1 MHEVEKLF
9 WLIMAVNL
17 LGIALTLGALWT
29 YSKSLHLLGIAI
41 IKLHEKIKRLRQS
54 IDSERQGRVNRGN
67 PRNRP

>member
-1 MHEVEKLF
+1 MPETEKIF

-17 LGIALTLGALWT
+17 LGVALTCGALWT
-29 YSKSLHLLGIAI
+29 CSKSLRLLGIAI

-54 IDSERQGRVNRGN
+54 IDSERNQRS

>member
-1 MHEVEKLF
+1 MPEIEKIF

-17 LGIALTLGALWT
+17 LGVALTLGALWT
-29 YSKSLHLLGIAI
+29 YSKSLYLLGIAI

-54 IDSERQGRVNRGN
+54 IDSDRNQRS

>member
-1 MHEVEKLF
+1 MPEIEKIF

-17 LGIALTLGALWT
+17 LGVALTLGALWT
-29 YSKSLHLLGIAI
+29 YGKSLHLLGIAV

-54 IDSERQGRVNRGN
+54 IDSDRNQRN

>member
-1 MHEVEKLF
+1 MPEIEKIF

-54 IDSERQGRVNRGN
+54 IDSERNQRN
-67 PRNRP
+67 PRNQS

>member
-1 MHEVEKLF
+1 MSEYEKLF

-54 IDSERQGRVNRGN
+54 VDSDRNQRN
-67 PRNRP
+67 PRNQS

>member
-1 MHEVEKLF
+1 MPEIEKIF

-54 IDSERQGRVNRGN
+54 VDSERND
-67 PRNRP
+67 RNQRSNQRR

>member
-41 IKLHEKIKRLRQS
+41 INCMKKIKRLRQS
-54 IDSERQGRVNRGN
+54 VDSERNQRN